1 MSSTNLQTIDLDQR
15 GLVVC
20 REGERGT
27 QQMGRNVDESAGQ
40 LAGPSVPS
48 LTRRHLPPVG
58 RELGGQAGR
67 FVDNALGNLLE
78 AVRQVAK
85 SRAARARTHVPRTF
99 VVVSTRDVR
108 SSQVSA

>member
-1 MSSTNLQTIDLDQR
+1 MSSTNLQTNDLDQL
-15 GLVVC
+15 GLV
-20 REGERGT
+20 E
-27 QQMGRNVDESAGQ
+27 QMGRNVDEKTGQ
-40 LAGPSVPS
+40 LAGPSGLS
-48 LTRRHLPPVG
+48 LERRLLLPE

-67 FVDNALGNLLE
+67 FVDNALGHLLQ